1 MVENEENDEIF
12 LGKDE
17 QNNSKQSKVDETPI
31 DYEQRIDEL
40 NDLLEKEKQK
50 SLRFL
55 PLFHI
60 YFLHEQNLHTQLKNS
75 KLFCLHV
82 H

>member
-50 SLRFL
+50 SLRL
-55 PLFHI
+55 
-60 YFLHEQNLHTQLKNS
+60 QLITKIWKNKQLIES
-75 KLFCLHV
+75 MHV
-82 H
+82 KTK

>member
-17 QNNSKQSKVDETPI
+17 QNNSKQSKVDEVPI

-40 NDLLEKEKQK
+40 NDLLKKR
-50 SLRFL
+50 S
-55 PLFHI
+55 
-60 YFLHEQNLHTQLKNS
+60 KN
-75 KLFCLHV
+75 HYV
-82 H
+82 Y